1 MKKKTEP
8 LRGVCKDCARA
19 PKCREKNP
27 VDDQGRKLRTIYCNN
42 FRGPITDTGR
52 MLHAIFNE
60 HPELVKDN
68 VDPTSFVDPYFTKEG
83 DPE

>member
-27 VDDQGRKLRTIYCNN
+27 VDDQGRKLRTIYCKR
-42 FRGPITDTGR
+42 FTYHVRGE
-52 MLHAIFNE
+52 N
-60 HPELVKDN
+60 K
-68 VDPTSFVDPYFTKEG
+68 
-83 DPE
+83 